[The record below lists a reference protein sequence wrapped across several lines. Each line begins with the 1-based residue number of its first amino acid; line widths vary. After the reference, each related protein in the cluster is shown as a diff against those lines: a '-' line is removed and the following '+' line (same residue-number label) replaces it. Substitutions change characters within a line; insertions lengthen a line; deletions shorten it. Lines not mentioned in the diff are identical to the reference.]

1 MFLLFAGMWVHHWPT
16 CWPPPLTLPG
26 CDLAC
31 IVAPPRDGVRL
42 PVINYNMHKVG
53 LIARITISF
62 RFILCLLNPFS
73 SCVYFG
79 AGNNPSVRLKS
90 VPKSKENVVNF
101 YLILR
106 LGSTPSLLLLPHG
119 SRMDLLAVT
128 TLWVSHNIG
137 NIVGRII
144 LRIRVGIILS
154 WYYSTSITTPYYYS
168 IIVP

>member
-1 MFLLFAGMWVHHWPT
+1 MSLLFAGKWVHHWP
-16 CWPPPLTLPG
+16 PPVAKQGVAGHPPSLSLAATWHALSHHRETGWG
-26 CDLAC
+26 C
-31 IVAPPRDGVRL
+31 
-42 PVINYNMHKVG
+42 
-53 LIARITISF
+53 
-62 RFILCLLNPFS
+62 
-73 SCVYFG
+73 
-79 AGNNPSVRLKS
+79 VRLKS

-106 LGSTPSLLLLPHG
+106 LGSSPSLVLLPHG

-154 WYYSTSITTPYYYS
+154 WYYSTSITTPYYHSILGPYS
-168 IIVP
+168 HSMILRAS